1 MPPAPF
7 TRQRHAPISDKVCDI
22 QIPEERHHMQI
33 NQLSANIDQKL
44 AELDQQLDNLHKRRA
59 EAQDVTQQEKIARD
73 ITVLNK
79 IKLKLLKS
87 KDIAWRAHQMRQ
99 EQEDL
104 QRNDRQRLL
113 GLALCI
119 FSAVGAVVLIGIYFW
134 SGLF

>member
-7 TRQRHAPISDKVCDI
+7 TRQRQAPISDKVCGI
-22 QIPEERHHMQI
+22 QIPEERRHMQI

-44 AELDQQLDNLHKRRA
+44 TELDQQLESLQKRRA
-59 EAQDVTQQEKIARD
+59 ETHDVAQQEKIARD